1 MVTYYKMQSHAKKSG
16 KSLEINQLA
25 KELQRQLSEPPY
37 TNVPYRDAWEMAYRE
52 VFELVY

>member
-25 KELQRQLSEPPY
+25 RELQRQLSEPPH
-37 TNVPYRDAWEMAYRE
+37 TKVPYRDAWEMAYRE